1 MAAADDA
8 DDGGEALMMYPRFY
22 DFIAPQSLAFDD
34 GRPYRSVKA
43 RAWYSLGDGPG
54 SALYLDT
61 PRGMFCAFFS
71 NCGNARI
78 EDLRL

>member
-1 MAAADDA
+1 VAAADDA

-22 DFIAPQSLAFDD
+22 DFIAPQSLAFDY
-34 GRPYRSVKA
+34 GRPYRSLA
-43 RAWYSLGDGPG
+43 AWWYSLSDGPG
-54 SALYLDT
+54 SALHLDT
-61 PRGMFCAFFS
+61 PRGMVCAYFS

>member
-1 MAAADDA
+1 MAAADNA

>member
-1 MAAADDA
+1 
-8 DDGGEALMMYPRFY
+8 MMYPRFY

>member
-8 DDGGEALMMYPRFY
+8 DDGGEALMHPRYF
-22 DFIAPQSLAFDD
+22 DFMPMNRVM
-34 GRPYRSVKA
+34 RPGVPMRSVTPY
-43 RAWYSLGDGPG
+43 WYSVGDGPG
-54 SALYLDT
+54 SDLWMDT